1 MPDNHSSQYNNTSR
15 KTSGSGS
22 GSSHRSAS
30 SRSGSSASASRTA
43 SGKPSSRS
51 SSATASRTA
60 PRSASGRTPAS
71 ASRNAAVRTSGT
83 GTPRRRKRRSKSPWK
98 KLLPA
103 ILGLLLIIG
112 VIVFLFT
119 THKEEV
125 VEINRSTVYV
135 ASPSLSATVYRE
147 EENAL
152 YEYKDLTRGTAVT
165 SRNVDVEINNGELF
179 FTEIELD
186 GEVDEKGEPIVYYI
200 STDNLSPDP
209 EHVVLEKTKYLR
221 TSSTVYKN
229 DEDAQISSFLKK
241 GTELSICGYSGLQAD
256 GTVEM
261 YQIDNPG
268 SEGYIYAKY
277 IVDTQEEADQP
288 YTQIADN
295 HSGRVYPYGLEL
307 YGGDMDN
314 FDWYPVDKP
323 EMSSG
328 PLLSEARA
336 MYISTWLAT
345 PSAIQDYISLALSS
359 GANAM
364 VIDIKD
370 GVLAYESEVARELSP
385 TSYETSIMT
394 VDQYKEAIQMV
405 KGAGLYAIGRIVC
418 FNDDIYASDHPEV
431 CIISDVEDF
440 LWPSA
445 YNRDVWYYNVA
456 LAQEAVQLFG
466 FDEIQFDYVRFPE
479 SAWYMSDS
487 DNTDFLNT
495 YDEDKGEAIQNF
507 CFYAAD
513 QIHEAG
519 AYLSID
525 VFGECS
531 GPYITAYG
539 QYWPA
544 ISNVVD
550 AISGMPYTDHFGS
563 EVDTWSHPY
572 TTVYE
577 WASSAAKRQTE
588 IKTPAVART
597 WITGY
602 DVPNWDPT
610 VIYGAQEM
618 IDQAQALL
626 DSGLTGGFIPWNAVS
641 DLDKYNE
648 YAAVWADQY

>member
-1 MPDNHSSQYNNTSR
+1 M
-15 KTSGSGS
+15 
-22 GSSHRSAS
+22 
-30 SRSGSSASASRTA
+30 
-43 SGKPSSRS
+43 
-51 SSATASRTA
+51 
-60 PRSASGRTPAS
+60 
-71 ASRNAAVRTSGT
+71 
-83 GTPRRRKRRSKSPWK
+83 K

-103 ILGLLLIIG
+103 ILGLVLIIAC
-112 VIVFLFT
+112 IVFLFT
-119 THKEEV
+119 SRKKEE
-125 VEINRSTVYV
+125 EIVIERTEAYV
-135 ASPSLSATVYRE
+135 ASANLTVPVYRE
-147 EENAL
+147 EENVL
-152 YEYKDLTRGTAVT
+152 YEYKDLVRGTAVT
-165 SRNVDVEINNGELF
+165 SRNVDVEINEGEAY
-179 FTEIELD
+179 FTEIELPGD
-186 GEVDEKGEPIVYYI
+186 VDENGEPIVYYI
-200 STDNLSPDP
+200 DNLDLTTDP
-209 EHVVLEKTKYLR
+209 EAVVLEKTKYLR
-221 TSSTVYKN
+221 TSSTIYEN
-229 DEDAQISSFLKK
+229 PDDARISSFLKK
-241 GTELSICGYSGLQAD
+241 GTELSICGYSGLRED

-268 SEGYIYAKY
+268 SEGYVFAKY
-277 IVDTQEEADQP
+277 IVDTQEEADAV

-295 HSGRVYPYGLEL
+295 HSGRVYPYGMEL

-314 FDWYPVDKP
+314 FDWYPVEKP
-323 EMSSG
+323 TMESG
-328 PLLSEARA
+328 PLLTEARA
-336 MYISTWLAT
+336 MYVATWRAT
-345 PSAIQDYISLALSS
+345 PDNIDSYIDLALSS
-359 GANAM
+359 GANAL

-385 TSYETSIMT
+385 SSYDSSIMT
-394 VDQYKEAIQMV
+394 MEQYRTSIDKV
-405 KGAGLYAIGRIVC
+405 KAAGLYAIGRIVC

-456 LAQEAVQLFG
+456 LAQESVREFG

-487 DNTDFLNT
+487 GNTDFRNT
-495 YDEDKGEAIQNF
+495 YGEDKGEAIQNF

-513 QIHEAG
+513 QIHKAG
-519 AYLSID
+519 AYFSVD

-550 AISGMPYTDHFGS
+550 VISGMPYTDHFGS

-577 WASSAAKRQTE
+577 WAGSAAVRQTE
-588 IKTPAVART
+588 IETPAAART

-602 DVPNWDPT
+602 DTPNWNPT

-618 IDQAQALL
+618 IDQARALL
-626 DSGLTGGFIPWNAVS
+626 DSGLTGGFIPWNAMS
-641 DLDKYNE
+641 DLDKYHE
-648 YAAVWADQY
+648 YSAVWADQY

>member
-1 MPDNHSSQYNNTSR
+1 M
-15 KTSGSGS
+15 
-22 GSSHRSAS
+22 
-30 SRSGSSASASRTA
+30 
-43 SGKPSSRS
+43 
-51 SSATASRTA
+51 
-60 PRSASGRTPAS
+60 
-71 ASRNAAVRTSGT
+71 
-83 GTPRRRKRRSKSPWK
+83 
-98 KLLPA
+98 
-103 ILGLLLIIG
+103 
-112 VIVFLFT
+112 IVFLFT

-125 VEINRSTVYV
+125 VPIERSVAYI
-135 ASPSLSATVYRE
+135 ASPSLNATVYRE

-152 YEYKDLTRGTAVT
+152 YEYKDLVRGTAVT

-186 GEVDEKGEPIVYYI
+186 GEVDEKGEPIIYYI

-209 EHVVLEKTKYLR
+209 EHVVLEKTRYLR
-221 TSSTVYKN
+221 TASTVYKN

-256 GTVEM
+256 GTVQM

-295 HSGRVYPYGLEL
+295 HSGRIYPYGLEL

-323 EMSSG
+323 QLSTG
-328 PLLSEARA
+328 PLLEEARA

-345 PSAIQDYISLALSS
+345 PGAIQDYIDLALSS

-370 GVLAYESEVARELSP
+370 GVLAYESEVAKELSP

-405 KGAGLYAIGRIVC
+405 KDAGLYAIGRIVC

-456 LAQEAVQLFG
+456 LAQEAVRLFG
-466 FDEIQFDYVRFPE
+466 FNEIQFDYVRFPE

-487 DNTDFLNT
+487 GNTDFLNT
-495 YDEDKGEAIQNF
+495 YNEDKGEAIQNF

-513 QIHEAG
+513 QIHKAG

-525 VFGECS
+525 VFGECT
-531 GPYITAYG
+531 GAYITAYG

-550 AISGMPYTDHFGS
+550 VISGMPYTDHFGS

-588 IKTPAVART
+588 IKTPAIART

-602 DVPNWDPT
+602 NVPNWDPT
-610 VIYGAQEM
+610 VNYGAQEM
-618 IDQAQALL
+618 IDQAQALI
-626 DSGLTGGFIPWNAVS
+626 DSGLTGGFIPWNAIS
-641 DLDKYNE
+641 DPEKYKE